1 MKCKKHL
8 LNKIVDV
15 FIMSKNRRVETMENI
30 TKIAHYACSL
40 DKTDEFYDNICKSV
54 GEMQN
59 EGLKIE
65 IQYQQGNAC
74 FSALIIGR
82 GIM

>member
-1 MKCKKHL
+1 MY
-8 LNKIVDV
+8 
-15 FIMSKNRRVETMENI
+15 KNRRVDTMEYI
-30 TKIAHYACSL
+30 AKISHHACSL
-40 DKTDEFYDNICKSV
+40 EKADEFHNDICKSI

-59 EGLKIE
+59 EGLKVE